1 MKLQDV
7 FDQLTT
13 GEFSQMSI
21 GGSAAGVI
29 EESNWPKVINH
40 INLGLIDLYKRFNLK
55 EGRIK
60 LLLQPGVTTYAIKS
74 AYAVNNRSS
83 RETVRYLEDSKA
95 QPFKDDIQKIEK
107 VLTDSGYEL
116 GLNDSTDPYAVFT
129 PSAFVLRVPEIIVD
143 GSVDIPDQLN
153 TQDLVLVYRAS
164 HPRIDMGQEGC
175 PFHPARVEIEL
186 PDSHLEALL
195 FYIASRANNPVG
207 MTNEFHAGNSYY
219 AKYLASCQA
228 LKDVNLQVDQDSQNT
243 RLQRNGWV

>member
-1 MKLQDV
+1 MKLQDI
-7 FDQLTT
+7 FDQLAT

-29 EESNWPKVINH
+29 EESNWPRVINH

-74 AYAVNNRSS
+74 AYAVHNRGS
-83 RETVRYLEDSKA
+83 RESVRYLEDSEA

-107 VLTDSGYEL
+107 VLTDSGFEL
-116 GLNDSTDPYAVFT
+116 GLNDSSDPYSVFT

-153 TQDLVLVYRAS
+153 TGNLMLVYRAS
-164 HPRIDMGQEGC
+164 HPRIVQGVGYFD
-175 PFHPARVEIEL
+175 PARVEIEL

-228 LKDVNLQVDQDSQNT
+228 LKDVNLHVDQGSQNT